1 MLKNLEQLI
10 LSGNFKDAEELY
22 LKSEFDQFQSEL
34 ISITYDNGNIMSYT
48 FLHYLL
54 MQEES
59 IELHNLA
66 LSLFTCSLTHIE
78 GAYHCA
84 LFHAERLVALTNEQD
99 PDTLEHLLFLNE
111 VPDKLVSNE
120 KALETC
126 HKILALDPTN
136 KYAKE
141 TLKKLTKKNKTSL
154 KVLQRKLKKKF

>member
-10 LSGNFKDAEELY
+10 LSGNFKEAEELY
-22 LKSEFDQFQSEL
+22 HKSEFDQFQSEL

-59 IELHNLA
+59 VELHNLA

-99 PDTLEHLLFLNE
+99 PDTLEHLLFLNT

-126 HKILALDPTN
+126 HKILALDPMN

-141 TLKKLTKKNKTSL
+141 TLRKLTKKNKTSL